1 MTYQLIFS
9 ALADP
14 SRRHL
19 FEQLRSG
26 RRSVG
31 ELARTLP
38 ISRPAVSQHV
48 KVLQQAGLV
57 SIETAGRR
65 SLVSAR
71 QAGLDTLRDY
81 VDGYWTDVLDAFDAA
96 IRAQQETDRD

>member
-48 KVLQQAGLV
+48 KVLQRAGLV
-57 SIETAGRR
+57 TVDTAGRR

-71 QAGLDTLRDY
+71 QAGLDSLRDY
-81 VDGYWTDVLDAFDAA
+81 VDGYWTDVLDAFGAA
-96 IRAQQETDRD
+96 IHARQETDCD

>member
-14 SRRHL
+14 SRRHV

-31 ELARTLP
+31 DLARALP

-57 SIETAGRR
+57 TVQTEGRR

-71 QAGLDTLRDY
+71 QAGLDVLREY
-81 VDGYWTDVLDAFDAA
+81 VDSYWTDVLDAFDAA
-96 IRAQQETDRD
+96 IRSQQETDHD